1 MGTALGNA
9 TYTVDAQIIN
19 TTGDSSMWN
28 PLCPGEVVWV
38 DDLTYQPPKQ
48 LQSSPMCASY
58 AVSGIAYPFV
68 GGYGVGVNVEPEKK
82 KCNFCGTETAD
93 FRELRI
99 GRMTNVV
106 VCDMC
111 MLKALSKTLT
121 EVDKDDRDEGCSGD
135 CECGAGEKD
144 CGHGCKEGKEE
155 GEKECSP

>member
-9 TYTVDAQIIN
+9 SYTVDASIMN
-19 TTGDSSMWN
+19 TTGDLALGNTLS
-28 PLCPGEVVWV
+28 PGEVVWV
-38 DDLTYQPPKQ
+38 DDLTYQPPQQ
-48 LQSSPMCASY
+48 LQSSPLCSSY
-58 AVSGIAYPFV
+58 SVSGAVVYPFV
-68 GGYGVGVNVEPEKK
+68 GGYGVGLNVEPEKK

-121 EVDKDDRDEGCSGD
+121 EVDKDDGDEGGSGD
-135 CECGAGEKD
+135 CECGGEKD

-155 GEKECSP
+155 EEKCSP